1 MAAHAVIASPL
12 ACTLSQPLKHR
23 AGARVS
29 LKRSGLPTL
38 KICKPSGRSTK
49 IVVASASGHEHA
61 ESDDARAARF
71 QARVERLNAI
81 RGTRN
86 TSTVEKVEE
95 ESFADALLSNLKNFA
110 QGLNLKTVVSN
121 TALVACLA
129 AVAMLATPGAAH
141 AARSA
146 GRMGGGNFGRSS
158 MRSSAGSMG
167 GSHGAMGG
175 TNFGARGMTS
185 HQRMNAYNQGPT
197 VVVNTGPRVVMG
209 GGFMPFGFSPFG
221 FSPFGFGYS
230 PFGFRP
236 FGMPFFNP
244 ISTIFMAVAVF
255 MIMGALKGMLS
266 GSNDNQPASGGGY
279 YQEDGK
285 MTVCRIQVGLL
296 GSARELQ
303 KDLEMY
309 ADRADTNTEEGLH
322 YILTE
327 TVLSLMRNPEYWAYG
342 SVASA
347 TEPDPEAAEQRF
359 GALVLEERS
368 KFKNETLVNVDDIRG
383 KKAAKIE
390 ATGITSEFIL
400 VTIVAAVD
408 GSLRF
413 SQLDGSEDLKAAL
426 SQLGGIRQESVA
438 AVEVMWTPQDENDTL
453 TSAELMTDY
462 PKLVPL

>member
-1 MAAHAVIASPL
+1 MASSL
-12 ACTLSQPLKHR
+12 ACTFVQPLKQ
-23 AGARVS
+23 GVQARMS

-38 KICKPSGRSTK
+38 KLGKPSGRVVK
-49 IVVASASGHEHA
+49 RVVASASGKSHA
-61 ESDDARAARF
+61 EDSSDARATRI
-71 QARVERLNAI
+71 QARVEQLRAARANSSAA
-81 RGTRN
+81 
-86 TSTVEKVEE
+86 KVEE
-95 ESFADALLSNLKNFA
+95 DSFAESLLASLKTFA
-110 QGLNLKTVVSN
+110 QGLNLKAVVGN
-121 TALVACLA
+121 TALVAGLA
-129 AVAMLATPGAAH
+129 AVALLCTPGAAH

-158 MRSSAGSMG
+158 MRSSSMG
-167 GSHGAMGG
+167 SGSHGAMGG
-175 TNFGARGMTS
+175 SNFGARNSYGMTS
-185 HQRMNAYNQGPT
+185 HQRMNAQRGGTTVVINSGPT
-197 VVVNTGPRVVMG
+197 FGYS
-209 GGFMPFGFSPFG
+209 PFGFSPFG

-236 FGMPFFNP
+236 FVVPFFNP

-266 GSNDNQPASGGGY
+266 GGGDSRPASGGGY
-279 YQEDGK
+279 YEEDGN

-322 YILTE
+322 FILTE

-383 KKAAKIE
+383 KKTAKIE

-413 SQLDGSEDLKAAL
+413 GQLSGSEDLKAAL
-426 SQLGGIRQESVA
+426 SQLGGVRQESVA

-453 TSAELMTDY
+453 SSAELMTDY

>member
-1 MAAHAVIASPL
+1 MAAVIASPL
-12 ACTLSQPLKHR
+12 ALAQPLQLR
-23 AGARVS
+23 ANARVS
-29 LKRSGLPTL
+29 LRRSALQGLKP
-38 KICKPSGRSTK
+38 CKPSGRSVRG
-49 IVVASASGHEHA
+49 VVASASGSQPVD
-61 ESDDARAARF
+61 ESSESWRARSE
-71 QARVERLNAI
+71 ARVERLNAI
-81 RGTRN
+81 RGQGKN
-86 TSTVEKVEE
+86 VVAKVEE
-95 ESFADALLSNLKNFA
+95 ESFAEALVANLQKFA
-110 QGLNLKTVVSN
+110 AGLNVRALVGN
-121 TALVACLA
+121 TALVAGLA
-129 AVAMLATPGAAH
+129 AVALLFTPGAAH

-146 GRMGGGNFGRSS
+146 GRAGGSNFGRSS
-158 MRSSAGSMG
+158 MRSSAG

-175 TNFGARGMTS
+175 SNFGGRSMTP
-185 HQRMNAYNQGPT
+185 HQRMNARQYGSPT
-197 VVVNTGPRVVMG
+197 VVVNTGPTF
-209 GGFMPFGFSPFG
+209 GFSPFGFGGFSPFG
-221 FSPFGFGYS
+221 FSPFGGMGMYRPTGFG
-230 PFGFRP
+230 
-236 FGMPFFNP
+236 FFNP
-244 ISTIFMAVAVF
+244 ISAIFLAVAVF

-266 GSNDNQPASGGGY
+266 GDSRPDSGAGGY

-327 TVLSLMRNPEYWAYG
+327 TVLSLMRNPEYWSYG

-347 TEPDPEAAEQRF
+347 TESDPESAEQRF

-368 KFKNETLVNVDDIRG
+368 KFKNETLVNVDDVRG

-413 SQLDGSEDLKAAL
+413 SQLENSGDLKAAL